1 MFCPECGAPNDEDS
15 LYCGNCGAPM
25 DPDET
30 PPIEAEGVPAA
41 VSVEEQDAEA
51 PRQPPDDS
59 PGDALSADHV
69 PVVLAPQEP
78 PQGVGASTFA
88 QTSGMAIA
96 SLVMGIAGWTLFP
109 FLGSILAIIFGYAAR
124 KEIRAQPER
133 LTGDGLAVAGL
144 VLGWLMVGL
153 SVVGIFL
160 GAIGLCLL
168 VTVSSS
174 TVVY

>member
-1 MFCPECGAPNDEDS
+1 MFCPECGAPNDGDS
-15 LYCGNCGAPM
+15 AYCGNCGARM
-25 DPDET
+25 DPDKT
-30 PPIEAEGVPAA
+30 PLIEADEVTTAA
-41 VSVEEQDAEA
+41 SVEEQDADA
-51 PRQPPDDS
+51 PGQPPEDS
-59 PGDALSADHV
+59 PGDASSAAHV
-69 PVVLAPQEP
+69 PMVLAPHEP
-78 PQGVGASTFA
+78 LRGASRSTFA

-96 SLVMGIAGWTLFP
+96 SLAMGIAGWTLFP

-153 SVVGIFL
+153 TVIGIFL

-174 TVVY
+174 SVGY